1 MVETQVRKLRL
12 EKGLSQEQLAEK
24 AKVSVRTI
32 QRLESGQDVSIETL
46 NLVAGALSVEVK
58 DLFTDQKTKKEE
70 EKISHSNNQL
80 QYQLEKRREEF
91 QTIIKFYKS
100 VYVLIMFSSVML
112 VTKDIWAGINING
125 MFAAFWIFG
134 WMIMNPLQKLIV
146 MTILD
151 PKLDEK
157 YPLTMSRLDK
167 DQEIEHRL

>member
-80 QYQLEKRREEF
+80 QYQLEKRREEY

-100 VYVLIMFSSVML
+100 VYILIMFSSVML
-112 VTKDIWAGINING
+112 VTNNIWTGINIDG
-125 MFAAFWIFG
+125 MFAAFGYSDG
-134 WMIMNPLQKLIV
+134 W
-146 MTILD
+146 
-151 PKLDEK
+151 
-157 YPLTMSRLDK
+157 
-167 DQEIEHRL
+167 

>member
-12 EKGLSQEQLAEK
+12 EKGLSQEQLGEK

-112 VTKDIWAGINING
+112 VTKDIWAGINIDG

>member
-80 QYQLEKRREEF
+80 QYQLKKRREEY

-100 VYVLIMFSSVML
+100 VYILIMFSSVML
-112 VTKDIWAGINING
+112 VTNNIWTGINIDG

-134 WMIMNPLQKLIV
+134 WMVMNPLQKLIV
-146 MTILD
+146 MTIVD

-157 YPLTMSRLDK
+157 YPLTMNRLDK
-167 DQEIEHRL
+167 DQE